1 MKKLMADISK
11 QAEEASRWIWL
22 KRNERWQS
30 QAGIK
35 EAELSGGIEGVIP
48 ECWFCRR
55 GPPKCHVLIDETP
68 VKGGTTLEKSHS
80 SYVWS
85 ALKEEE

>member
-1 MKKLMADISK
+1 MKKLVADISK

-30 QAGIK
+30 QAGIR

-48 ECWFCRR
+48 ECWFCR
-55 GPPKCHVLIDETP
+55 
-68 VKGGTTLEKSHS
+68 
-80 SYVWS
+80 
-85 ALKEEE
+85 